1 MPWPS
6 GAAPVGKP
14 GVELAFVHGQGN
26 PGYHNEEF
34 GFDHQNDY
42 NDPRALYAS
51 LYAIV
56 KIAHNAHWAKQKPEE
71 SE

>member
-1 MPWPS
+1 M
-6 GAAPVGKP
+6 
-14 GVELAFVHGQGN
+14 HGQGN

-56 KIAHNAHWAKQKPEE
+56 KIAKNARWADQKSEE
-71 SE
+71 AE